1 KETADHSL
9 PYCLAA
15 AIVDGMVTP
24 AQFTETKLK
33 DPKIWELLP
42 KIKVTAH
49 AEFEKL
55 FPGLKA
61 TEVTIKTGGGDEHT
75 LRVDYPKG
83 DYRDPMT
90 EEELLDK
97 FDSMVLPKVNQE
109 KRDQMVDLI
118 MNLEKVKNMKDFMAA
133 MK

>member
-1 KETADHSL
+1 L

-24 AQFTETKLK
+24 AQFTDTKLK
-33 DPKIWELLP
+33 DPAIWDLLP
-42 KIKVTAH
+42 KIKVSAH
-49 AEFEKL
+49 PEFEKL
-55 FPGLKA
+55 FPRLKA
-61 TEVTIKTGGGDEHT
+61 TEVTIKTNVGESHT
-75 LRVDYPKG
+75 LRIDYPKG

-97 FDSMVLPKVNQE
+97 FDSMVLPKMDQQ
-109 KRDQMVDLI
+109 KRDRMIDLI
-118 MNLEKVKNMKDFMAA
+118 MNLEKVGNIKDFMEA